1 MSVFNKKFKET
12 SKTKQI
18 APLKQCSLP
27 YLTHSNSFYLW
38 VVLQQLDALKKKK
51 GNKKES
57 SNSQSNS
64 QQDCPG
70 EISASDF
77 FQIFHSCGV

>member
-1 MSVFNKKFKET
+1 
-12 SKTKQI
+12 
-18 APLKQCSLP
+18 
-27 YLTHSNSFYLW
+27 